1 MRHRTSLTVFALPL
15 LMSARFG
22 PVVRMP
28 ERIQTHDNERPAGS
42 LTRGVLT
49 LRLEARTGR
58 WYPHGDT
65 GPSAEM
71 LAFAEV
77 GKPLQIPGPL
87 IRVPSGTDVIAS
99 IRNTL
104 PSATLIVHGLI
115 SRPVTSGI
123 SDTLIIAPGSTRKV
137 KLRLDTP
144 GTYYY
149 WATSMGRDFLR
160 RTREDAQLSGAIVV
174 DDASLPPRRDHLMVI
189 TGWSDTT
196 ESDDA
201 GAQRR
206 LLVINGRSWPHT
218 SRLHYT
224 VGDSVRF
231 RLINI
236 STAGHPMHLHGFYFH
251 VDSRGDGT
259 TDTTYDASRRDFV
272 VTERVRPGATTSIT
286 WAADRPGNWLF
297 HCLIARHYTARG
309 ALGMPRESSATWYAH
324 TTGSY
329 PIDGMSGL
337 VVGIHVKPRTGSAST
352 VSESDRSERR
362 RLRVLVRSTG
372 GTRTEP
378 YYGFTLHEGGGETA
392 PDTTNRSG
400 PAIVLKRGEPVS
412 ITIINRTPE
421 PTAVHWHGIELD
433 SYFDGVAGFSGDSER
448 VSPIIA
454 PSDSFEVRFTPPR
467 SGTFIYHSHVHEQ
480 RQQAAGLAGALLV
493 VDPDKPYDA
502 TTDIPILISTPRS
515 HAVAVRT
522 VVING
527 KIPPQPVI
535 LSTGVAHRFRFI
547 NITLRRAAMRVEL
560 WRDSALAHWR
570 PVAKDGADLPLGKQI
585 PRPARQP
592 ISIGET
598 FDFEVTPHQPG
609 DMRLEMRTANADLI
623 ATVPIIVRPR

>member
-1 MRHRTSLTVFALPL
+1 MRQRTSLAIFALPL
-15 LMSARFG
+15 LMSARVG

-28 ERIQTHDNERPAGS
+28 ERIQTHDNERAA
-42 LTRGVLT
+42 GVLSRGAVT
-49 LRLEARTGR
+49 LQLEARVGR

-87 IRVPSGTDVIAS
+87 IRVPTGTNVIAS
-99 IRNTL
+99 VRNTL
-104 PSATLIVHGLI
+104 SSATLIVHGLI
-115 SRPVTSGI
+115 SRPVTSGLP
-123 SDTLIIAPGSTRKV
+123 DTLIIAPGSTREV
-137 KLRLDTP
+137 RLRLDTP
-144 GTYYY
+144 GNYYY
-149 WATSMGRDFLR
+149 WATSMGRDFMR

-174 DDASLPPRRDHLMVI
+174 DDASLSPRRDHLMVI
-189 TGWSDTT
+189 SGWSDTT

-224 VGDSVRF
+224 VGDTVRF

-251 VDSRGDGT
+251 VDSRGDGM
-259 TDTTYDASRRDFV
+259 TDTTYDTSRRDFV
-272 VTERVRPGATTSIT
+272 VTERVRPGATMSIT
-286 WAADRPGNWLF
+286 WAAQRPGNWLF

-309 ALGMPRESSATWYAH
+309 ALGIARAPSAPWHAH

-329 PIDGMSGL
+329 PVEGMSGL
-337 VVGIHVKPRTGSAST
+337 VVGIHVKPRVGST
-352 VSESDRSERR
+352 PIVSEADHIERR
-362 RLRVLVRSTG
+362 RLRLLVRHTG
-372 GTRTEP
+372 GTSTDP
-378 YYGFTLHEGGGETA
+378 YYAFTLHEGSGETA

-433 SYFDGVAGFSGDSER
+433 SYFDGVAGFSGDTER

-454 PSDSFEVRFTPPR
+454 PTDSFEVRFTPGR
-467 SGTFIYHSHVHEQ
+467 AGTFIYYSHVHEP
-480 RQQAAGLAGALLV
+480 RQLAAGLAGALLV
-493 VDPDKPYDA
+493 LDPDKPYDA
-502 TTDIPILISTPRS
+502 ATDIPILISTPRS
-515 HAVAVRT
+515 HADAVRT

-535 LSTGVAHRFRFI
+535 LRAGLAHRFRFI
-547 NITLRRAAMRVEL
+547 NMTVRRAAMRVEL
-560 WRDSALAHWR
+560 WQDSALANWR
-570 PVAKDGADLPLGKQI
+570 PIAKDGADLPLERQI
-585 PRPARQP
+585 LRPARQP
-592 ISIGET
+592 ISIGES
-598 FDFEVTPHQPG
+598 FDFEVTQHRPG
-609 DMRLEMRTANADLI
+609 HLRLEMRTANGERI
-623 ATVPIIVRPR
+623 ATVPVTVRPR